1 MEIDRPLSAGGR
13 QPEVP
18 GLPSPDESNR
28 RSSWSGKAL
37 FAVVVW
43 GASFVATRIALET
56 FTPAGLVAARFV
68 SASLLLAAI
77 ARWTGRKIL
86 RVPGDSLACAA
97 LGALLGFHLYIQAV
111 GLRFTSAI
119 SAGWII
125 AFSPVPIA
133 IAGLFFLRQRLA
145 WTGWL
150 GIGVATAGILSIV
163 LSATPGFAEARTGDA
178 LQLASCLTWTIYTIA
193 SAGIVSRNGA
203 LGVSASTMG
212 SAAVLLTLAAM
223 VSGQAGLPSDGS
235 SEEIVSSVRSGFL
248 IGPVTAG
255 SLVALAYLGVVCGAL
270 AFWCWYSAVNEHGA
284 ARAGAYLYIEPFVT
298 VVASAALLQEPITAP
313 VVAGGILVLAGVW
326 LVAYRTRAERSESA
340 IVPVPAEPG

>member
-1 MEIDRPLSAGGR
+1 MEDDR
-13 QPEVP
+13 
-18 GLPSPDESNR
+18 LPNHGSR
-28 RSSWSGKAL
+28 WSGKAL

-68 SASLLLAAI
+68 SASVLLAAI
-77 ARWTGRKIL
+77 ARWTGRKIVS
-86 RVPGDSLACAA
+86 VPGDRLACVA

-133 IAGLFFLRQRLA
+133 IAGLVFLRQRLA
-145 WTGWL
+145 WSGWW

-163 LSATPGFAEARTGDA
+163 LSTTPGFAQARTGDA

-193 SAGIVSRNGA
+193 SAGVVSRNGA
-203 LGVSASTMG
+203 LGVSAATMG
-212 SAAVLLTLAAM
+212 SAAVCLVLAAI
-223 VSGQAGLPSDGS
+223 VSGRAGDQAQGS
-235 SEEIVSSVRSGFL
+235 PVGMGAVVLSGFL
-248 IGPVTAG
+248 IAPLTAK
-255 SLVALAYLGVVCGAL
+255 SLVALAYLGIVCGAV

-298 VVASAALLQEPITAP
+298 VLASAALLQEPITAP

-326 LVAYRTRAERSESA
+326 LVAWRPRPDRSEAA
-340 IVPVPAEPG
+340 IVPVSAEPG